1 MTLHQEEQERLVGAP
16 SLLGEE
22 ELLPV
27 RPQVLGDF
35 VGQQNL
41 KEKLSIYIQA
51 AMQRREPLDHVLFHG
66 PPGLGKTTLAGIIA
80 REMGGEMRVTS
91 GPALERSGDLAAI
104 LSNLQE
110 GDVLF
115 IDEIHRLPSNVEEIL
130 YAGMEDFA
138 LDIVVGKGP
147 LARTIRLSL
156 PPFTLIGA
164 TTRLGLLT
172 SPLRARFGIVEQLD
186 LYSPEDLSSI
196 VIRAA
201 QKHNIPIEEGAAQEI
216 GRRSRGTPRVA
227 LRLFRRIRDIAQ
239 VKGEGSVHLDVARI
253 AFDMLGINEQGLD
266 EGDRKYLGALVQ
278 LFGGGPVGLS
288 TLASAIN
295 EESQTLED
303 IYEPFLIRQGFL
315 EKTPRG
321 RKATDNAFFL
331 FSLKPPHMSANEGQR
346 VFPWEEE

>member
-1 MTLHQEEQERLVGAP
+1 
-16 SLLGEE
+16 
-22 ELLPV
+22 
-27 RPQVLGDF
+27 
-35 VGQQNL
+35 
-41 KEKLSIYIQA
+41 
-51 AMQRREPLDHVLFHG
+51 
-66 PPGLGKTTLAGIIA
+66 
-80 REMGGEMRVTS
+80 MGGEMRVTS

>member
-1 MTLHQEEQERLVGAP
+1 MTFPETEQDRLVEG
-16 SLLGEE
+16 SLLGCEE
-22 ELLPV
+22 ELLPL
-27 RPQVLGDF
+27 RPQILQDF
-35 VGQQNL
+35 VGQQGL
-41 KEKLSIYIQA
+41 KEKLSIYIRA
-51 AMQRREPLDHVLFHG
+51 AIQRKEPLDHVLFHG

-80 REMGGEMRVTS
+80 REMGGEMRITS

-104 LSNLQE
+104 LSNLQG

-115 IDEIHRLPSNVEEIL
+115 IDEIHRLPPQVEEIL

-172 SPLRARFGIVEQLD
+172 SPLRARFGIVEPLD
-186 LYSPEDLSSI
+186 LYTPEDLSSI
-196 VIRAA
+196 VTRAA
-201 QKHNIPIEEGAAQEI
+201 QKHGIPMLDEAAWEI

-239 VKGEGSVHLDVARI
+239 VEGKGRVHLEIVER
-253 AFDMLGINEQGLD
+253 AFDMLGITQEGLD
-266 EGDRKYLGALVQ
+266 EGDRKYLGALVK

-288 TLASAIN
+288 TLASAVN
-295 EESQTLED
+295 EEPQTLED

-331 FSLKPPHMSANEGQR
+331 FSMTPPAPPAPPQQTFS
-346 VFPWEEE
+346 WEEE